1 MDPLQLKEKQLND
14 YIYQLGD
21 LKEIDYKTLQKNLRD
36 ILGEEPAIKL
46 NYIKENKINEDGSK
60 SNIKIE
66 KLESITIIFTHDN
79 DDMITPIMK
88 EFLIG

>member
-1 MDPLQLKEKQLND
+1 MNPLQLKEKQLND